1 MGQLITKAIVS
12 KSNYERINKN
22 IQKVNNVYHFYCIK
36 NCFFEYDVRD
46 G

>member
-22 IQKVNNVYHFYCIK
+22 IQKVNNVYHFIALK
-36 NCFFEYDVRD
+36 TVFLSMM
-46 G
+46 